1 LFFGVG
7 FGFSL
12 VSFWVCLR
20 LVSRA
25 FICFIW
31 SVEPFRMR
39 LDNLFIYPLT
49 ELLEIRWT
57 NQHCSFSLC
66 CHIAFFREESFHASH
81 APRSHHFLGNS
92 LTTCF
97 CWCLTLGRTKEY
109 NHTTKVFKPM
119 TWTFLSEDTII
130 ALRQLHPLPLN
141 PVLPFIFY
149 Y

>member
-66 CHIAFFREESFHASH
+66 CHIGVCVILKEVVHVNERFLPPLWNLWWVISLFSRGIFSCFTCSSFPPFF
-81 APRSHHFLGNS
+81 G
-92 LTTCF
+92 
-97 CWCLTLGRTKEY
+97 
-109 NHTTKVFKPM
+109 
-119 TWTFLSEDTII
+119 
-130 ALRQLHPLPLN
+130 
-141 PVLPFIFY
+141 
-149 Y
+149 